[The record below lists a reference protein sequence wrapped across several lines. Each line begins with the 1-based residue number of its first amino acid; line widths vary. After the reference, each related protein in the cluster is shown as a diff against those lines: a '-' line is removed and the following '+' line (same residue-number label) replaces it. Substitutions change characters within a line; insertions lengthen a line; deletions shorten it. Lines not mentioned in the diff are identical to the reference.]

1 MVTFMIITQ
10 YFNLLELLIF
20 LHSIYMVITL
30 LDSVFFVNTYDSN
43 LLVTN

>member
-20 LHSIYMVITL
+20 LDSIYLVITL

-43 LLVTN
+43 LFVTN

>member
-20 LHSIYMVITL
+20 LDSIYMVITL